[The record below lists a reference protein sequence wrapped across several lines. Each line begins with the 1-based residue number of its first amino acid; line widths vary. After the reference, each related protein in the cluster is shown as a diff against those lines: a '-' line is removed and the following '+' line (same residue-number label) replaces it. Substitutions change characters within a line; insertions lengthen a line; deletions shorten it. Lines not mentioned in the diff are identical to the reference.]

1 MSALEK
7 ALGLHK
13 TGLAGLVILAAF
25 LLNACGGPAVI
36 PVSERPTKLK
46 PQALPLEEYKVK
58 QGDTL
63 SIIAFVTDHNYRDLA
78 TWNQIAE
85 PYVIYPGQTLVL
97 KKPLAGPT
105 VIAIPQPQPLAS
117 SALEK
122 PRPEPLAAT
131 SLPQEDV
138 SVPSETTSSTSVPAT
153 VTSPATVAATQTVQ
167 STQQAAV
174 IAPASAFNGRWQWP
188 VIGSVIQ
195 TFSAANGEKGIDI
208 AGNAGTPV
216 KAAASGRVVYAGS
229 GLRGYGQLVIVQH
242 NDEFLS
248 AYAHNQSLLVAE
260 GDTIRPGQTLAY
272 MGSSG
277 TDRVKLHFEIRRN
290 GDPVDPLK
298 LLPKRST

>member
-1 MSALEK
+1 MR
-7 ALGLHK
+7 ALGRALDLHK
-13 TGLAGLVILAAF
+13 AGLVLLVLLATF

-36 PVSERPTKLK
+36 PISERQTRLK
-46 PQALPLEEYKVK
+46 PQALTLEEYKVRP
-58 QGDTL
+58 GDTL
-63 SIIAFVTDHNYRDLA
+63 SSIAFVTSHNYRDLA

-97 KKPLAGPT
+97 KKPLADST
-105 VIAIPQPQPLAS
+105 VGAITQPLAS
-117 SALEK
+117 NVREE
-122 PRPEPLAAT
+122 PRPESLAAT

-138 SVPSETTSSTSVPAT
+138 SVPSEITSSPSVPAT
-153 VTSPATVAATQTVQ
+153 VTSPAIAAATQTVQ
-167 STQQAAV
+167 STSQQAA
-174 IAPASAFNGRWQWP
+174 PAFNGRWQWP
-188 VIGSVIQ
+188 VMGSVIKK
-195 TFSAANGEKGIDI
+195 FSTANGEKGIDI

-229 GLRGYGQLVIVQH
+229 GLRGYGHLVIVQH